1 MTNPGERHASPT
13 SWIPSPSLAVNGRA
27 VLGPA
32 ALDPPL
38 DRSNLPGRLRGACS
52 GEPGSFLTTILGATP
67 FLEALGGDDLGPL
80 AVLEP
85 RGLPLPDLCVVVAL
99 GGAASDNCEG
109 ADAVRELDGDD
120 RSEGKDGLSW
130 GAGEGAMAMAALIV
144 TICPKVLLYRSLN
157 DILSSARLAIDL
169 SVYRSDVRWV
179 SGGKIP
185 VHNCLLFNGFFLMR
199 EKRMRISSPADR
211 CRGKRPIN
219 EFNRLCK
226 FLIPRCKASTKRVRE
241 TERRAFGSCFIFYGF
256 FSPFFLG
263 HCRG

>member
-1 MTNPGERHASPT
+1 MSYCAGKACIISKLVVGDAWKQKKSKCRTNAIQST
-13 SWIPSPSLAVNGRA
+13 Y
-27 VLGPA
+27 
-32 ALDPPL
+32 
-38 DRSNLPGRLRGACS
+38 
-52 GEPGSFLTTILGATP
+52 
-67 FLEALGGDDLGPL
+67 ALGGDDLGPL

-241 TERRAFGSCFIFYGF
+241 TERRAFGSCFIFMAFFPLLSWPLSRVGF
-256 FSPFFLG
+256 LVPHKF
-263 HCRG
+263 CRGKVD